1 MRSTVI
7 IVDTAGRLIA
17 LSTVDESV
25 DVHQQKGSGPL
36 LAGTQVL
43 DSSSQSTAGIV
54 ERLRHRRRVEPQKVI
69 VDKLPELRLVRPAT
83 VIESHRQLVTL
94 LEPDLGAGHFIRR
107 GVDLQC

>member
-7 IVDTAGRLIA
+7 IVDTAGRSIA
-17 LSTVDESV
+17 LSTIDELV
-25 DVHQQKGSGPL
+25 DVNRQKGSGPL

-43 DSSSQSTAGIV
+43 DSSSQSTAGIIR
-54 ERLRHRRRVEPQKVI
+54 RLRHRRRAERQKVI
-69 VDKLPELRLVRPAT
+69 VGKLPELRLVRPAT
-83 VIESHRQLVTL
+83 VIDSHRQLVTL